1 MFATIFDMSGPEKT
15 EACKDLDR
23 IEVQLGTAEITKLM
37 NCSGN
42 FTTAYKVAKALC
54 QTNVTGTLNVTSGD
68 SSPDV
73 TAGDSSPDD
82 TSGDSRHTCK
92 LNMCNVATAQ
102 VLLMYASMVRTN
114 IWM

>member
-15 EACKDLDR
+15 EACKDLDK
-23 IEVQLGTAEITKLM
+23 IEVQLGTAEVTKLM

-42 FTTAYKVAKALC
+42 FTAAYKIARVLC
-54 QTNVTGTLNVTSGD
+54 RT
-68 SSPDV
+68 DV